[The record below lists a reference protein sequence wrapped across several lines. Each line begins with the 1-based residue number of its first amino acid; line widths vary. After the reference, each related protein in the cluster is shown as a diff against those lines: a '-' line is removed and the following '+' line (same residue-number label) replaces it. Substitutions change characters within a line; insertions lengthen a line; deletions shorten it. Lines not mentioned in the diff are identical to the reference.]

1 MKKIIRFSTIIAL
14 VLLLLSPGSTA
25 SAEPDNPMLRNS
37 SCLMC
42 HGRANFSMPGTNG
55 EARDLHVEAD
65 SFTASVHG
73 SRDCVSCHEDIS
85 QVPHQKGVERQVGC
99 VRCHQQLWA
108 QAQENGTSDENARL
122 GEVVGHI
129 DSPGPMPPVMTAMT
143 LITLR
148 RLTAMLAPTAAWG
161 YPQRAASVTA
171 MCWMSTSPRCTVAKP
186 APVTP
191 MRRCVVIA
199 TLPTTLKKPTMYRA
213 DWR

>member
-1 MKKIIRFSTIIAL
+1 MTKVIRFSTIFAL

-25 SAEPDNPMLRNS
+25 LAEPDNPMLRNS

-42 HGRANFSMPGTNG
+42 HGRANFSMPTDDG

-99 VRCHQQLWA
+99 VQCHQELWA
-108 QAQENGTSDENARL
+108 QAQENGASDENARL

-129 DSPGPMPPVMTAMT
+129 ESYMGSIHARPSMKDQSRTNATCYDCHDAHYIAPIDSHVGANG
-143 LITLR
+143 
-148 RLTAMLAPTAAWG
+148 RLG
-161 YPQRAASVTA
+161 
-171 MCWMSTSPRCTVAKP
+171 
-186 APVTP
+186 
-191 MRRCVVIA
+191 I
-199 TLPTTLKKPTMYRA
+199 
-213 DWR
+213 